1 MLFFSVSYIW
11 ALKPPHDQFVFT
23 FSLFPP
29 FWRKVI
35 CSLHIAMF
43 LVALLSSLAWTPGPR
58 PHMTTKS
65 IPFINF
71 SSFSDKKI
79 PTLFLSLFLI
89 FASSTSLVS
98 AGLTRS
104 NWACLDPQDHL
115 LFFYS
120 LSTNCFCFKEE
131 ENPCYL
137 FPVPLLLSH
146 RVWLGLV
153 LECQIF

>member
-1 MLFFSVSYIW
+1 MFFSSVSYIW
-11 ALKPPHDQFVFT
+11 ALKPPHDQLLFT
-23 FSLFPP
+23 FSLSPH
-29 FWRKVI
+29 FWRKAFF
-35 CSLHIAMF
+35 SLHITMF
-43 LVALLSSLAWTPGPR
+43 LVALLRSLAWTPK
-58 PHMTTKS
+58 PHMTTKY
-65 IPFINF
+65 IPFLKF